1 MKDNILLNKNFFTY
15 DEEKYLDEEFY
26 RIQEK
31 LKPKQR
37 VIILEENLNII
48 KFDIKIRKN
57 KISNFVDENIKKN
70 IPQNGDVLYHYIY
83 DSKSN
88 LLYIYYIKGGKRIDN
103 LIDYVKELEVTPI
116 QFLIMSVLRNKFK
129 IKDKEIPVLVKI
141 NNYYYYLNIEN
152 NIIKQSFI
160 VTNEEE
166 ILKNIGKDIII
177 EPFNE
182 KKINPNSYN
191 LSLHNELLVYE
202 DNLLDMKKPNETKK
216 IIIPEDGL
224 ILEPGKLYL
233 GRTNEFT
240 KTEKFVPMLEGRS
253 STGRLGLFI
262 HVTAGFGDIGFAG
275 YWTLEIFC
283 VQPIKVYPNVDICQ
297 IYYHDIHGEY
307 DLYNSGKYQ
316 NNTGVQPSL
325 MYKDF
330 EK

>member
-1 MKDNILLNKNFFTY
+1 MIL
-15 DEEKYLDEEFY
+15 
-26 RIQEK
+26 
-31 LKPKQR
+31 
-37 VIILEENLNII
+37 
-48 KFDIKIRKN
+48 
-57 KISNFVDENIKKN
+57 S
-70 IPQNGDVLYHYIY
+70 
-83 DSKSN
+83 
-88 LLYIYYIKGGKRIDN
+88 GK
-103 LIDYVKELEVTPI
+103 
-116 QFLIMSVLRNKFK
+116 
-129 IKDKEIPVLVKI
+129 
-141 NNYYYYLNIEN
+141 
-152 NIIKQSFI
+152 
-160 VTNEEE
+160 E

-297 IYYHDIHGEY
+297 IYYHDIYGDY